1 MEYVLLGLAVMHIIG
16 ALVQSIHLSRRR
28 HFNFLKGVYSFF
40 FILVLGI
47 FAAPF
52 VWALY
57 KDREQETVYC
67 FTLGEVTPSK
77 CMNFRAFGFKD
88 VDHAVTESNIPYHGM
103 AMNVRNSRILI
114 VYDNEFK
121 DGGPYI
127 FRCSVTGK
135 RTEVVNYIIDRLIVL
150 NEYIDAE
157 DEDLVCCSK

>member
-16 ALVQSIHLSRRR
+16 ALVQSIYLSRHL
-28 HFNFLKGVYSFF
+28 HFKFFKGVYSFF

-52 VWALY
+52 VWAVY
-57 KDREQETVYC
+57 KSKERDTVYC
-67 FTLGEVTPSK
+67 FTLGEVTPGK
-77 CMNFRAFGFKD
+77 CMNFRAFGFED
-88 VDHAVTESNIPYHGM
+88 VEHAVTESNIPYHGM
-103 AMNVRNSRILI
+103 AMNVGSTRILI

-135 RTEVVNYIIDRLIVL
+135 RTKVVNYIVDRLIEL
-150 NEYIDAE
+150 NEYVDAE
-157 DEDLVCCSK
+157 DEDLACCSK

>member
-1 MEYVLLGLAVMHIIG
+1 MEYVLLGLAVMHVVG
-16 ALVQSIHLSRRR
+16 ALVQAIYLSRRK
-28 HFNFLKGVYSFF
+28 HFKFFKGVYSFF

-57 KDREQETVYC
+57 KNKERDELYC

-88 VDHAVTESNIPYHGM
+88 VEHAITEENVPYHGM
-103 AMNVRNSRILI
+103 VMSVGSTRIFI

-127 FRCSVTGK
+127 FRCSVNGK
-135 RTEVVNYIIDRLIVL
+135 RTKVVDFIIDRLIIL
-150 NEYIDAE
+150 NEEIEEGDKELACY
-157 DEDLVCCSK
+157 LK